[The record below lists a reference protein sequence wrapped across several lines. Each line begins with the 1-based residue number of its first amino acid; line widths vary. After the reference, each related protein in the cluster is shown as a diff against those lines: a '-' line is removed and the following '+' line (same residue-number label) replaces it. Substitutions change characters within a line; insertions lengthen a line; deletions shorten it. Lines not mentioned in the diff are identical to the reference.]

1 LLANLSYLVFFSEKN
16 NSEDNEMKLSYGSLD
31 QKTISV
37 DEDFHKLMEEA
48 AKKLHIKV
56 HKVQDE
62 EGKQYT
68 ISSHFEIKGIVGTD
82 NRNYILDLT
91 HPTPRDANY
100 PEIENS
106 TAILR
111 PELIELYLIHLRE
124 KEKNGKDKR
133 IKKKGKKRRRKE
145 KTNKKK
151 KKKKQKKKIRLKK

>member
-124 KEKNGKDKR
+124 KKKMEKIR
-133 IKKKGKKRRRKE
+133 ELKKKEKE
-145 KTNKKK
+145 KKEGEN
-151 KKKKQKKKIRLKK
+151 KQKEEKKETEEKIRLKK